1 MYNSDTELLFP
12 LRVLP
17 QLAGLRG
24 DDWRVLVERVEKPEA
39 SKLEKCAFVLMMVRM
54 GGCVSCN
61 SDSFRAMRGCT
72 VCARQTVRR
81 YKGADKDLVEQH
93 RQLQKEVEQF
103 LNKQS
108 GTQAE

>member
-17 QLAGLRG
+17 TLAGMRG
-24 DDWRVLVERVEKPEA
+24 DEWRKLVEHVTDDSASRVEKT
-39 SKLEKCAFVLMMVRM
+39 AFVLMMVRM

-72 VCARQTVRR
+72 VCAKQTIRR
-81 YKGADKDLVEQH
+81 FKGPDKDLVEQH
-93 RQLQKEVEQF
+93 RALQKEVASHF
-103 LNKQS
+103 HKQS
-108 GTQAE
+108 TTQTD

>member
-1 MYNSDTELLFP
+1 MYNPDTELLFP

-17 QLAGLRG
+17 QLRGLRG
-24 DDWRVLVERVEKPEA
+24 DEWKRLVDQVSSPQASRAEKSA
-39 SKLEKCAFVLMMVRM
+39 LVLMMVRM

-81 YKGADKDLVEQH
+81 FKGSDFELTEQH
-93 RQLQKEVEQF
+93 QQYKKELEQF
-103 LNKQS
+103 LKKQA
-108 GTQAE
+108 GNQAD

>member
-1 MYNSDTELLFP
+1 MYNPDTEILFP

-17 QLAGLRG
+17 QLRTLRG
-24 DDWRVLVERVEKPEA
+24 EEWSRLVDEVSAPEA
-39 SKLEKCAFVLMMVRM
+39 NRADQGAMVLMMVRM

-81 YKGADKDLVEQH
+81 FKGTDLELTEQH
-93 RQLQKEVEQF
+93 RVYKKELEQF
-103 LNKQS
+103 LKKQTPVS
-108 GTQAE
+108 SD

>member
-1 MYNSDTELLFP
+1 MYNPDTEILFP

-17 QLAGLRG
+17 QLRGLRG
-24 DDWRVLVERVEKPEA
+24 EEWGRLVDQVSSPQASRVEK
-39 SKLEKCAFVLMMVRM
+39 CAIVLMMVRM

-81 YKGADKDLVEQH
+81 FKGTDHELTEQH
-93 RQLQKEVEQF
+93 SQYKKELEQF
-103 LNKQS
+103 LKKQTA
-108 GTQAE
+108 TQSE